1 VYLAS
6 LKRLAAQFGY
16 ARVIPGEW
24 WAALP
29 VDVKWMTEQLLAAGF
44 TFLGAGKYN

>member
-1 VYLAS
+1 LE
-6 LKRLAAQFGY
+6 RIAAKCGKG
-16 ARVIPGEW
+16 RVIPGEW

-44 TFLGAGKYN
+44 TVLGQGKYL